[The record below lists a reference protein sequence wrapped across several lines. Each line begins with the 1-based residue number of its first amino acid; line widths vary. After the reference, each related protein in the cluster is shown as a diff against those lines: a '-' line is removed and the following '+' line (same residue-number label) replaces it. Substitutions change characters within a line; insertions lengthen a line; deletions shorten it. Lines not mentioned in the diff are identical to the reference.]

1 MIAPLD
7 LPVRRLFRSLSL
19 SVPWRGGSNGSGTDT
34 ATIATGAGANSD
46 TSSHDNFAA
55 AVELQ
60 AWPIPPSSSSSL
72 ASSTTNTARPITTLA
87 EDEESFPDEDKDQL
101 TRLRMHSARPLREK
115 YPHHHQLPPQTRSRA
130 SSRGSFDS
138 SRSRSR
144 SSSTTSSTL
153 SGDGLTALKQP
164 QERQRACENCWKEFW
179 G

>member
-34 ATIATGAGANSD
+34 ATIATGAGANAD
-46 TSSHDNFAA
+46 TSSHYDNFAA

-60 AWPIPPSSSSSL
+60 AWPIPPSSSAS
-72 ASSTTNTARPITTLA
+72 SSTTTTPIPRTITTLA
-87 EDEESFPDEDKDQL
+87 EDEESFPYQDKDQL
-101 TRLRMHSARPLREK
+101 TRPRMHSARPPLREK
-115 YPHHHQLPPQTRSRA
+115 YPHHQLPPIRSRA
-130 SSRGSFDS
+130 SSRGSFES
-138 SRSRSR
+138 SRSR

-153 SGDGLTALKQP
+153 SGDGLTVLKQP
-164 QERQRACENCWKEFW
+164 QERQRACEDCWKEFW